1 MTTIIIADG
10 ITATMTDRKVEQYRK
25 AMEATSFA
33 RLAFMQM
40 ERFDWEDLEDFWAEE
55 WEAWNRFFS

>member
-10 ITATMTDRKVEQYRK
+10 ITATLTNRKVKQYLE
-25 AMEATSFA
+25 AMEATAFA

-40 ERFDWEDLEDFWAEE
+40 ERFDWEDLEDLWTEE
-55 WEAWNRFFS
+55 WEAWERFLS

>member
-10 ITATMTDRKVEQYRK
+10 ITATLTNRKVEQYRK
-25 AMEATSFA
+25 AMEATESA

-55 WEAWNRFFS
+55 WEAWEKFFS

>member
-1 MTTIIIADG
+1 MTTIIIAEG
-10 ITATMTDRKVEQYRK
+10 ITATMTNRKVEQYRK
-25 AMEATSFA
+25 AIKATEYA

-55 WEAWNRFFS
+55 REAWERFFS

>member
-10 ITATMTDRKVEQYRK
+10 ITATMTNRKVEQYLE
-25 AMEATSFA
+25 AMEATAFA
-33 RLAFMQM
+33 RLAFIQM

-55 WEAWNRFFS
+55 REAWERFFS